1 MAMVNFNLQ
10 SIGGVSGLLLT
21 AVAACGIALAIA
33 YIAKR
38 SKATTNTKPNP
49 GRSRPPPQK
58 PLKGPVALS
67 SIEKRPFELV
77 KKKNV
82 SHDTRKFVFA
92 LQTKNH
98 VLGLPV
104 GKW

>member
-1 MAMVNFNLQ
+1 MVNFSLQ
-10 SIGGVSGLLLT
+10 SIGVSGLLLT

-38 SKATTNTKPNP
+38 NRSTSGKART

-58 PLKGPVALS
+58 TLKGPVALS
-67 SIEKRPFELV
+67 SIEKRPFELI

-92 LQTKNH
+92 LQSKNH

-104 GKW
+104 GKQLSL

>member
-1 MAMVNFNLQ
+1 MINLSLQ
-10 SIGGVSGLLLT
+10 GVGGVSALVFT

-33 YIAKR
+33 YLARKR
-38 SKATTNTKPNP
+38 SSAG
-49 GRSRPPPQK
+49 GRSRSAKTKPPPQK

-67 SIEKRPFELV
+67 SIEKRAFELI

-92 LQTKNH
+92 LQSKDH

-104 GKW
+104 GE